1 MGAFAIIAFILTGIY
16 IAYMTCMVFMDIY
29 GDKNKKK
36 KDDESE
42 SIPAGDMFEDEDV
55 QPVVVRENEDGSGFT
70 LTGGDVPKQA
80 LEQEATPL
88 QQESR
93 QPEEKSE
100 VYDDFNHIEQEQSS
114 IIQAVMQAFKSAA
127 RIIGSNDMIG
137 KATLL

>member
-1 MGAFAIIAFILTGIY
+1 MGAFAILAFILTGIY

-42 SIPAGDMFEDEDV
+42 SIPADDMFEDEDV